1 MELPTTSPVLSYAF
15 AGATAVLSTALLL
28 TGGVA
33 YSPLSALLAT
43 PFEMAKAISSG
54 SNWEFGTLLT
64 SNFVCSDWL
73 LALSLT
79 AVLWAAG
86 PYAERLLG
94 STRIGLAFLLAG
106 AAWGVSFIIDVTDLV
121 GMAPTPEDYVL
132 LCTAGPV
139 GSMVGVA
146 AAALA
151 AQLRNLT
158 ALNQEQHLQHAVAAV
173 ALAAFALAAEPDA
186 ALLTVPAI
194 MGVLMGLVAGP
205 QLKVSRQVG
214 S

>member
-1 MELPTTSPVLSYAF
+1 M
-15 AGATAVLSTALLL
+15 
-28 TGGVA
+28 
-33 YSPLSALLAT
+33 
-43 PFEMAKAISSG
+43 
-54 SNWEFGTLLT
+54 
-64 SNFVCSDWL
+64 
-73 LALSLT
+73 
-79 AVLWAAG
+79 LWAAG

-94 STRIGLAFLLAG
+94 STRFGLTFPLAG

-132 LCTAGPV
+132 LCTAGPA

-173 ALAAFALAAEPDA
+173 ALAAFALAAEPDV

-205 QLKVSRQVG
+205 QLEVSRQVG